1 MEQPKRSARFVV
13 VLKNPALVWQPG
25 LSYSLRMKTYGQ
37 VIESIE
43 ALPDEQQES
52 LMELVKRRLAERRRA
67 TLIKS
72 VQEARKEFKSGKLR
86 PAGPAEIMRK
96 VLA

>member
-1 MEQPKRSARFVV
+1 
-13 VLKNPALVWQPG
+13 
-25 LSYSLRMKTYGQ
+25 MKSYGQ
-37 VIESIE
+37 VIDSIE

-52 LMELVKRRLAERRRA
+52 LLELFQKRLAERRREA
-67 TLIKS
+67 LIKF

-86 PAGPAEIMRK
+86 PASPAEIMRK

>member
-1 MEQPKRSARFVV
+1 
-13 VLKNPALVWQPG
+13 
-25 LSYSLRMKTYGQ
+25 MKSYGQ
-37 VIESIE
+37 VIDSIE

-52 LMELVKRRLAERRRA
+52 LLELIQKRLAERRREA
-67 TLIKS
+67 LIKS

-86 PAGPAEIMRK
+86 PASPAEIMRK

>member
-1 MEQPKRSARFVV
+1 M
-13 VLKNPALVWQPG
+13 LVWKLG
-25 LSYSLRMKTYGQ
+25 LSYRLRMKSYGQ
-37 VIESIE
+37 VIDSIE

-52 LMELVKRRLAERRRA
+52 LMELVKRRLAERRREA
-67 TLIKS
+67 LIKS

-86 PAGPAEIMRK
+86 PASPTDIMRK